1 MKNAPLPL
9 LEEGAGG
16 RLLLIIKREI
26 SILTS
31 RPLYLFGM
39 VVAPI
44 FSALFFLTLMRG
56 ALPNDM
62 PVAVVDK
69 DNSAMSRRVVRQLDA
84 FKQTRITLHCAD
96 FTEARKA
103 MQKGE
108 VYGIFYIPQNL
119 EKEVMANRQ
128 PGISFYTNNSYLIA
142 GSLLFR
148 DMKTISVLGTATVG
162 QQYKLAQGE
171 TEAQSMI
178 DLQPV
183 VIDTHPLGNPWTN
196 YSVYL
201 NNLIL
206 PGILNLLIMIITVF
220 ALGTELKR
228 GTSEAWLRLAN
239 GDMFTALVSKLLPHT
254 LIYFIVITFIDVLL
268 YGYLGF
274 PCKCGLPVMLIG
286 SYLLVLAAQA
296 MGVFFFG
303 MLPVLRLS
311 LSLASLWG
319 VVSLSISGF
328 TFPVT
333 AMPPVLQAWA
343 YVFPLRHFFLLYVDQ
358 ALNDVG
364 FAYSWV
370 HYVWLLLFLFFPF
383 SVIPRLKKIYN
394 APEYIV

>member
-1 MKNAPLPL
+1 MIKNNTFKSIW
-9 LEEGAGG
+9 
-16 RLLLIIKREI
+16 LIIKREI
-26 SILTS
+26 TILTS

-39 VVAPI
+39 VIAPL
-44 FSALFFLTLMRG
+44 FSALFFLTMMHQ

-69 DNSAMSRRVVRQLDA
+69 DNSPMSRKVIRQLNA
-84 FKQTRITLHCAD
+84 FKQTKIAMHCAD

-108 VYGIFYIPQNL
+108 VYGIFYIPKNL
-119 EKEVMANRQ
+119 EKDVMANRQ

-148 DMKTISVLGTATVG
+148 DMKTISILGTAAVG

-171 TEAQSMI
+171 TETQAMI
-178 DLQPV
+178 ALQPIA
-183 VIDTHPLGNPWTN
+183 IDTHPLGNPWTN

-228 GTSEAWLRLAN
+228 GTSETWLRIAN
-239 GDMFTALVSKLLPHT
+239 GDMFIALVAKLLPHT
-254 LIYFIVITFIDVLL
+254 LIYFVVITCINVLL

-274 PCKCGLPVMLIG
+274 PCKCGLPAMLIG

-303 MLPVLRLS
+303 MLPVMRLS

-319 VVSLSISGF
+319 VISLSISGF
-328 TFPVT
+328 TFPVS
-333 AMPPVLQAWA
+333 AMPPVMQAWA

-358 ALNDVG
+358 ALNGVE
-364 FAYSWV
+364 FAYSWYN
-370 HYVWLLLFLFFPF
+370 YVWLLLFLFLPF
-383 SVIPRLKKIYN
+383 LVIPRLKKIYN

>member
-1 MKNAPLPL
+1 LKRI
-9 LEEGAGG
+9 G
-16 RLLLIIKREI
+16 LIIKREI
-26 SILTS
+26 VILTS

-39 VVAPI
+39 VIAPL
-44 FSALFFLTLMRG
+44 FSALFFLTMMHQ

-69 DNSAMSRRVVRQLDA
+69 DNSPMSRKVIRQLDA
-84 FKQTRITLHCAD
+84 FKQTKITMHCAD

-103 MQKGE
+103 LQKGE
-108 VYGIFYIPQNL
+108 VYGIFYIPKNL
-119 EKEVMANRQ
+119 EKDVMANRQ

-148 DMKTISVLGTATVG
+148 DMKTISILGTAAVG

-171 TEAQSMI
+171 TETQAMI
-178 DLQPV
+178 ALQPIT
-183 VIDTHPLGNPWTN
+183 IDSHPLGNPWTN

-206 PGILNLLIMIITVF
+206 PGILNLLIMIMTVF

-228 GTSEAWLRLAN
+228 GTSETWLRLAN
-239 GDMFTALVSKLLPHT
+239 GDMFTALIAKLLPHT

-274 PCKCGLPVMLIG
+274 PCKCGLPAMLIG

-296 MGVFFFG
+296 IAVFFFG

-319 VVSLSISGF
+319 VISLSISGF

-333 AMPPVLQAWA
+333 AMPPVMQAWA
-343 YVFPLRHFFLLYVDQ
+343 YLFPLRHFFLLYVDQ
-358 ALNDVG
+358 ALNGVE
-364 FAYSWV
+364 FAYSWYN
-370 HYVWLLLFLFFPF
+370 YVWLLLFLFLPF
-383 SVIPRLKKIYN
+383 LVIPRLKKIYN